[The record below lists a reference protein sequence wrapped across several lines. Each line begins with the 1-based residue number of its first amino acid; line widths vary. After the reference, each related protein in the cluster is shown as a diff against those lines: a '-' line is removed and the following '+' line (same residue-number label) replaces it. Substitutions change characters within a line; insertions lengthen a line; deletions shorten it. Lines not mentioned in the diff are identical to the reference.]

1 MIPVT
6 SFLPGSCS
14 SSVLKF
20 MHPLCSQLQDS
31 DVPFPLLG
39 VCQGYELLMYL
50 AANNSSSSASKNILT
65 ACDARNVALP
75 LVFRPGF
82 EESQLYKH
90 ASSEII
96 DILATLPVTSNHHE

>member
-1 MIPVT
+1 
-6 SFLPGSCS
+6 
-14 SSVLKF
+14 
-20 MHPLCSQLQDS
+20 MHPQCSQLQDS
-31 DVPFPLLG
+31 GVSFPLLG

-50 AANNSSSSASKNILT
+50 AANNSSSSSKNILT
-65 ACDARNVALP
+65 ACDAKNVALP

-90 ASSEII
+90 ASLEII